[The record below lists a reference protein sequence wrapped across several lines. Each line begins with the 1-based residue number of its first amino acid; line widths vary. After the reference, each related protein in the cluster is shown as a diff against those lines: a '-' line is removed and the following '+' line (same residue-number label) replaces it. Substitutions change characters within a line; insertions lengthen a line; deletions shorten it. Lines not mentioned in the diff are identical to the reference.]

1 MATPDFVLH
10 LRSLV
15 GHTQLWLP
23 GVTAVITDTDLTRVL
38 LVRRADNGQ
47 WTPVTGIIDPGEEPA
62 YAGAREAW
70 EEAAVRVRPQRLVS
84 TEVVGPVE
92 HENGDRAI
100 YLDLA
105 FHMIYE
111 SGTPF
116 PADGEN
122 SEVAWFAAGELPAM
136 NARFTQV
143 VHRVLSGE
151 DGRAVFDANVAGIW
165 DQ

>member
-10 LRSLV
+10 LRSHV
-15 GHTQLWLP
+15 GNELLWLP
-23 GVTAVITDTDLTRVL
+23 GVTAVITDEDLTRVL

-70 EEAAVRVRPQRLVS
+70 EEASVRVRPHRLVS

-92 HENGDRAI
+92 YENGDRSL
-100 YLDLA
+100 YLDLS

-111 SGTPF
+111 SGDPY

-122 SEVAWFAAGELPAM
+122 SEVAWFDAGSLPAM

-143 VHRVLSGE
+143 VGRVLAGE
-151 DGRAVFDANVAGIW
+151 DGAAVFDKSTDGIG
-165 DQ
+165 